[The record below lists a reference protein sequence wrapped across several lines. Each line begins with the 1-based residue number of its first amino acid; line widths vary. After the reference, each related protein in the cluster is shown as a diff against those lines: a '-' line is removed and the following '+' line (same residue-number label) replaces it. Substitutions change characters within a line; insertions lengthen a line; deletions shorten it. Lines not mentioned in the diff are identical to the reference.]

1 MLHRQGMGL
10 GDAGPRGG
18 RDGADLRRIRLCGG
32 VSGRAGL
39 PRLARE
45 PHLRR
50 HQRNQP
56 ADHHRLA
63 AERAIVTNA
72 KKVALFAAGA
82 ASQKYM
88 QGLADQQ
95 EIMGALADIII
106 DVYVM
111 ESAVVRAQKIVG
123 KSGESAA
130 TLPTAMAQVY
140 VAEAMDRIEAAAR
153 KVIAAVAE
161 GDMLRTQMAV
171 LRRLVKRERYNTVAL
186 KQQVAAR
193 VVEAG
198 RYTF

>member
-1 MLHRQGMGL
+1 VFAGPSL
-10 GDAGPRGG
+10 GDSLEGP
-18 RDGADLRRIRLCGG
+18 
-32 VSGRAGL
+32 
-39 PRLARE
+39 
-45 PHLRR
+45 
-50 HQRNQP
+50 
-56 ADHHRLA
+56 LA

-123 KSGESAA
+123 KNGESAA

-140 VAEAMDRIEAAAR
+140 VGEAMDRIEAAAR

-171 LRRLVKRERYNTVAL
+171 LRRLVKREPYNTVAL

-198 RYTF
+198 RYIF